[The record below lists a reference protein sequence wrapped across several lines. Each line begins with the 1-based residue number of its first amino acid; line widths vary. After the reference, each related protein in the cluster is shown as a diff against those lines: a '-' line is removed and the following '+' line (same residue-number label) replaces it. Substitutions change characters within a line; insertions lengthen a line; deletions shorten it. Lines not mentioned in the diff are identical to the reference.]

1 VRVVQ
6 RIIMAGAVIAGV
18 AVGGGGAAAASPAAA
33 CTLTVGNVGYSAGM
47 FYAGARLAGDCYGQV
62 TVDLELASTPTGP
75 FTTVETAVT
84 YPLNPDAQGGTA
96 WFQEAYNVY
105 GCGFYYRAVGTY
117 AALTGASPQP
127 HHPC

>member
-1 VRVVQ
+1 V
-6 RIIMAGAVIAGV
+6 GAAIVGITV
-18 AVGGGGAAAASPAAA
+18 AGGGAAVAAPSAAS

-62 TVDLELASTPTGP
+62 TVDLQLSSTAAGP
-75 FTTVETAVT
+75 FSTVETAVT

-117 AALTGASPQP
+117 ADLNGASPRAQ
-127 HHPC
+127 HPC